1 MEKLAFL
8 GKKYMHFFS
17 FTGTKKGKLP
27 KKDYLKMQIRV
38 KKAVL
43 GIRMS

>member
-1 MEKLAFL
+1 MKIFVA
-8 GKKYMHFFS
+8 KKVKM
-17 FTGTKKGKLP
+17 
-27 KKDYLKMQIRV
+27 DYLKMPIRV